1 MERKL
6 HNPPLME
13 DIADIYPQEGFV
25 SYNIMSVWCRRNGF
39 KVGDYEVYTR
49 VVDFKTRYFL
59 KEWDIPFL

>member
-6 HNPPLME
+6 HNPPLMD

-49 VVDFKTRYFL
+49 VVDGRTHYFL
-59 KEWDIPFL
+59 KEWETPFL